1 MVIDIHWHHTSPE
14 LIAEAKRNGPKYTV
28 EVREEAGGAERLVFD
43 NGVTTRPF
51 FPEMTDLDVR
61 LRDMDQAGVDV
72 QVFSTWMDLVGYW
85 LAPAEGRAWAR
96 LQNDTLAGAAKRN
109 PDRFRPMAT
118 LPLQDVTASLEELD
132 HCVNRL
138 GMKAVEIGTSING
151 RNLDEED
158 FRPFW
163 GKVHEYDVFVFLHP
177 PMRSMA
183 FERLDR
189 YYLHNLLGNPTET
202 TVAAS
207 RLILGGVM
215 DAYPRLKCCLAH
227 AGGFLPYQVG
237 RLDRGHA
244 AIPDAQTVAQPP
256 SAYLRRFY
264 YDTLAFDDHVL
275 GHLIKMVGADR
286 VVFGTDYPF
295 PMTDPQT
302 MNRLGRIGL
311 SETERE
317 GILGG
322 TALKALD
329 ASGTI

>member
-1 MVIDIHWHHTSPE
+1 MVIDIHCHHTSPE
-14 LIAEAKRNGPKYTV
+14 LIAEARRNGPRYGVKV
-28 EVREEAGGAERLVFD
+28 EQSGAAERLLFD
-43 NGVTTRPF
+43 AGVVTRPF

-61 LRDMDQAGVDV
+61 LKDMDQSGVDV

-85 LAPAEGRAWAR
+85 LEPMQGRAWAR
-96 LQNDTLAGAAKRN
+96 LQNDTLAEAAKRN
-109 PDRFRPMAT
+109 AERFRPMAT
-118 LPLQDVTASLEELD
+118 LPLQDVAASLEELD
-132 HCVNRL
+132 YCVSRL

-151 RNLDEED
+151 RNLDEEA

-163 GKVHEYDVFVFLHP
+163 EKVHEYDVFVFLHP

-215 DAYPRLKCCLAH
+215 DTFPRLKCCLAH
-227 AGGFLPYQVG
+227 AGGFLPYQIG

-244 AIPDAQTVAQPP
+244 AIPEAKTIPSPP

-264 YDTLAFDDHVL
+264 YDTLAFDDRVL
-275 GHLIKMVGADR
+275 GYLVQMVGADR

-295 PMTDPQT
+295 GMTDPEI
-302 MNRLGRIGL
+302 MGRLQRIGL
-311 SETERE
+311 TERE
-317 GILGG
+317 REEILGG
-322 TALKALD
+322 TALKAL
-329 ASGTI
+329 GQ